1 MKGGFSMSN
10 KNNQK
15 SGGSTFLRWIGKL
28 VVMAIVLAIVS
39 FLTPGFSISGLWSY
53 LIAAL
58 VISILDYL
66 VELILK
72 IDAAPFV
79 KGIKGFVIAAII
91 LYVAQFIVPNMSVT
105 IIGAIIAALLIGILD
120 AIFPSRIM

>member
-1 MKGGFSMSN
+1 MSN